1 MTVVNSKATV
11 MEWKAKLTAKIE
23 LDSQSLESGMDH
35 GQWLQYAKQSGS
47 DDGQFLTF
55 LL

>member
-35 GQWLQYAKQSGS
+35 VRITPS
-47 DDGQFLTF
+47 LTTV
-55 LL
+55 L